1 MRKLFVIILFLFN
14 LQSNVYSNDVKS
26 IIEGNNNAQIKLII
40 YESLTCS
47 HCADFHLD
55 IYPLLKKE
63 FLDTGLASIEF
74 RNFPLDLAALNASK
88 LAHCKNDGNSEILH
102 YLYTNQKFWIKGN
115 NILELNSN
123 LKNLIEKNNFDLDF
137 KKCLNNKEIEDHIL
151 EERINGQ
158 KKFKIDATPTLI
170 INGKKF
176 EKPIKYNNLKKL
188 LKKMI

>member
-55 IYPLLKKE
+55 VYPLLKKE

-176 EKPIKYNNLKKL
+176 EKPIKYNNLKKV

>member
-14 LQSNVYSNDVKS
+14 LQPNVYSNDVKS

-47 HCADFHLD
+47 HCTDFHLD
-55 IYPLLKKE
+55 VYPLLKKE

-176 EKPIKYNNLKKL
+176 EKPIKYNNLKKV

>member
-55 IYPLLKKE
+55 VYPLLKKE

>member
-55 IYPLLKKE
+55 VYPLLKKE
-63 FLDTGLASIEF
+63 FLETGLASIEF